1 MIQVALSNEILRR
14 ISAID
19 ENRFSM
25 NAAKPPTITANRLRK
40 NSKKKSAYASN
51 RIEGN
56 PLTESQ
62 ADTAIEKDA
71 HKHFLKPEQEV
82 RNYFMALEV
91 LEQKCKQREPLSMD
105 LILQIQALVEKG
117 ASKEKIG
124 LRGAMPPG
132 VLFAVYDTKSG
143 AAEYIPPD
151 YQEVPTLLE
160 ELVRYVNTTDDHP
173 LLVGTLSVGYDPPVR
188 GWERQ
193 NSKTSVGI
201 CTGSKWVRISRDR
214 FSGGIFCL

>member
-1 MIQVALSNEILRR
+1 MIQVTLSNEILRR

-25 NAAKPPTITANRLRK
+25 NAAKLPPVTANRLRK

-71 HKHFLKPEQEV
+71 HKHFLKPEQEI

-91 LEQKCKQREPLSMD
+91 LEQKCKQKEPLSMA
-105 LILQIQALVEKG
+105 LILQIQALVKKG
-117 ASKEKIG
+117 ASKKKIG
-124 LRGAMPPG
+124 LRGARCCRGCCLLSMMR
-132 VLFAVYDTKSG
+132 K
-143 AAEYIPPD
+143 AARQNISRRIIRKFRRCWKNWYIMSIRPMI
-151 YQEVPTLLE
+151 TRCLLQ
-160 ELVRYVNTTDDHP
+160 RWYIISWSRSTRSRM
-173 LLVGTLSVGYDPPVR
+173 GTA
-188 GWERQ
+188 ERQ
-193 NSKTSVGI
+193 GF
-201 CTGSKWVRISRDR
+201 CRD
-214 FSGGIFCL
+214 IYWI